1 MKSKSLKTT
10 CLRVLAVVVLVLS
23 VLVLLPCNFE
33 FFLCVFVREES
44 ALELNDYNRPII
56 EALLT
61 DSEEAVPDIENA
73 EKIEYLALMSKDK
86 VTITYNDGTDHR
98 FFTVGGSLISYLREN
113 GYVVY
118 FRSME
123 SFVLALKAAIPTACF
138 IASTV
143 FLVKTKPK
151 SAPKRYRF
159 ERVTK

>member
-1 MKSKSLKTT
+1 MKSESVKTT
-10 CLRVLAVVVLVLS
+10 CLRAVAVVVLVLS
-23 VLVLLPCNFE
+23 VLVLIPCNFE

-61 DSEEAVPDIENA
+61 DSEEEVPDIENA

-86 VTITYNDGTDHR
+86 VTITYNDGTEHR

-113 GYVVY
+113 GYFVY

-123 SFVLALKAAIPTACF
+123 FFVWALKTAIPAALF

-143 FLVKTKPK
+143 FLKKTKPK
-151 SAPKRYRF
+151 PPPKRYRF